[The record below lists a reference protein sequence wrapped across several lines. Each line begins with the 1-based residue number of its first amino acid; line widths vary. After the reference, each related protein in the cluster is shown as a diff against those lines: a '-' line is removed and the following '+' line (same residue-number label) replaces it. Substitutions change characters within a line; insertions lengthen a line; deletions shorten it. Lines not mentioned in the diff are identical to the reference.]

1 MGKNLI
7 CQFCEKDAIESR
19 AELYEHIANHGFTEK
34 RGCPR
39 CGSKSWDAFTEECE
53 NCGPIHDTYNDTTR
67 TD

>member
-1 MGKNLI
+1 MVDGLI
-7 CQFCEKDAIESR
+7 CQYCEQDGFENR
-19 AELYEHIANHGFTEK
+19 RELEAHIADHTFTEK

-53 NCGPIHDTYNDTTR
+53 NCGPIHATYNDTTQ